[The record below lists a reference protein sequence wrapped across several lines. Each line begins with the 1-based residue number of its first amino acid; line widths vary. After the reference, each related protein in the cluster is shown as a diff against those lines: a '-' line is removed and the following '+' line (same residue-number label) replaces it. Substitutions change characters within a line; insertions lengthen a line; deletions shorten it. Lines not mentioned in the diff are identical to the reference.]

1 MIKEILLV
9 FKTHLDIGYTDYAA
23 NVKEKYLREYLPA
36 AVRVARASEHTSIAL
51 SGQQA
56 RG

>member
-23 NVKEKYLREYLPA
+23 NVKEKYLRE
-36 AVRVARASEHTSIAL
+36 
-51 SGQQA
+51 
-56 RG
+56 